1 MFSFDKCKVECESMG
16 IHWFWASH
24 QWTISP
30 KARSS
35 FQYEEDL
42 NGSLSLHQFK
52 ETNLHNEA
60 IVLKSMEWRAIQLH
74 ANNSITH
81 PLTNPKKKIQEA
93 TLCLYCCLVASFW
106 WSIISWWC
114 FQRLNESL
122 LTFYLS
128 SNKVYIAFIT
138 FGKGLKGG
146 GGRSL
151 RDPWHATLDFGLPG
165 LSVKFPISYWNVV
178 MVWKW
183 HATWEC

>member
-1 MFSFDKCKVECESMG
+1 VECELMG

-30 KARSS
+30 KARTS
-35 FQYEEDL
+35 FQYEE
-42 NGSLSLHQFK
+42 GFEWFLSLHRFK

-60 IVLKSMEWRAIQLH
+60 IDLKSMEWRAIQLH

-81 PLTNPKKKIQEA
+81 PLTHPQKKIQEA

-128 SNKVYIAFIT
+128 SNKVYCFHHLW
-138 FGKGLKGG
+138 KGSQREGE
-146 GGRSL
+146 GRSL